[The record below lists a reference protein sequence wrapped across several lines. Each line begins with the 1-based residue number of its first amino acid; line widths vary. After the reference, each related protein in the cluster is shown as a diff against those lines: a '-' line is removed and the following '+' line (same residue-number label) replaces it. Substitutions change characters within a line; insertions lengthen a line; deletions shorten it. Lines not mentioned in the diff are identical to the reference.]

1 MLKKHINCIL
11 FCVFL
16 GSVGSVFAD
25 TAAFACFQNKDAHEK
40 CKNIT
45 EIFED
50 NLFDKF
56 FDQGFIATS
65 IPISEVKSEKDISL
79 PEIKSFFEEEP
90 NYLIIFYMEY
100 GTELLFNKKIES
112 KEPDWQVMNIRVINF
127 KKEKEIYKKTID
139 ITKLKERDIEK
150 KAVKLAD
157 QISKEIFEAI
167 NKR

>member
-1 MLKKHINCIL
+1 MLKKHISCIL
-11 FCVFL
+11 FFVFL
-16 GSVGSVFAD
+16 GLAFAD

-65 IPISEVKSEKDISL
+65 IPISEIKSEKDISL
-79 PEIKSFFEEEP
+79 AEIKSFFEEEP

>member
-1 MLKKHINCIL
+1 MLKKHISCIL
-11 FCVFL
+11 FFVFL
-16 GSVGSVFAD
+16 GLAFAD

-100 GTELLFNKKIES
+100 GKELLFNKKIES

>member
-11 FCVFL
+11 FFVFL
-16 GSVGSVFAD
+16 GLAFAD

-65 IPISEVKSEKDISL
+65 IPISEIKSEKDISL

>member
-1 MLKKHINCIL
+1 MLKKYINCIL
-11 FCVFL
+11 FFIFFGL
-16 GSVGSVFAD
+16 AFAD

-100 GTELLFNKKIES
+100 GKELLFNKKTES

-157 QISKEIFEAI
+157 QISKEIFDAI

>member
-100 GTELLFNKKIES
+100 GKELLFNKKTES

-157 QISKEIFEAI
+157 QISKEIFDAI

>member
-16 GSVGSVFAD
+16 GSVGSAFAD

-50 NLFDKF
+50 KLFDKF

-100 GTELLFNKKIES
+100 G
-112 KEPDWQVMNIRVINF
+112 
-127 KKEKEIYKKTID
+127 
-139 ITKLKERDIEK
+139 
-150 KAVKLAD
+150 
-157 QISKEIFEAI
+157 
-167 NKR
+167 KR